1 MDQEQLLLPETLPTP
16 DPRMVV
22 ASGASQSIYADQ
34 LSSPIVI
41 QRLGNQ
47 NHPITTGIATVD
59 LVSTSTGRLYSDS
72 AGAQQVTSVTIADT
86 SGSVTV
92 WYKDS
97 NSGTPTFDGFIQRL
111 RPMCTTFAIKS
122 LSGLSVWDQTGE
134 TAPWTLLKHGGENS
148 GTLTVV
154 SPGYNDSYAAQ
165 LTCIAFPTTQGALAQ
180 QYWFDT
186 LSVGQ
191 TYTCTFYHKSNVDC
205 MAHFFSATENWT
217 NVYSTGVECDATSS
231 WKAMTFEIGPV
242 QSATYY
248 WISFNLYSVGQ
259 VQVDNVCF
267 GPTN

>member
-1 MDQEQLLLPETLPTP
+1 M
-16 DPRMVV
+16 
-22 ASGASQSIYADQ
+22 A
-34 LSSPIVI
+34 
-41 QRLGNQ
+41 
-47 NHPITTGIATVD
+47 
-59 LVSTSTGRLYSDS
+59 STSTGSFYSDS
-72 AGAQQVTSVTIADT
+72 TGAHQVTSVTIADT
-86 SGSVTV
+86 SSSVTV

-97 NSGTPTFDGFIQRL
+97 NLSTSTLTASSSGYSAMR
-111 RPMCTTFAIKS
+111 TTFTIKS
-122 LSGLSVWDQTGE
+122 LSGLSVWDQTGG
-134 TAPWTLLKHGGENS
+134 TAPWTLMKHGGGNS

-165 LTCIAFPTTQGALAQ
+165 LTCTAFPTPQGAITQ

-191 TYTCTFYHKSNVDC
+191 TYTCTFYYKSNVNF
-205 MAHFFSATENWT
+205 MAYFFSATENWT
-217 NVYSTGVECDATSS
+217 NVYSTGVDCCATPS

-248 WISFNLYSVGQ
+248 WLSFNLYSVGQ